1 MIPLFKMIPWLVRK
15 AALFYDKSLLIQ
27 HILILFYFHFIH
39 SHEKGGLPKEDD
51 LKAARKP

>member
-15 AALFYDKSLLIQ
+15 AALFYDKSLSIQ